1 MGSRLPLRMSERFVE
16 LKSEYS
22 GALDKRPILRDF
34 ITPFGL
40 GHVTYFGVFPQWG
53 ADQKHQLITTYPV
66 SWERHYFERKYD
78 RLDPVLLQA
87 MKGVLPFDWEQIRK
101 DDREVR
107 DFFGEAGEF
116 GISDNGLSI
125 PVRGPTGDLA
135 LFSVTSAE
143 MTRREWGLMKAQLL
157 PDLIYLAH
165 LLHTEVTER
174 VREAAP
180 EEARRLTAREKE
192 ALSWSARGKTSW
204 ETGRILG
211 LSERTVDFYLK
222 NAMFKLGAANKTQA
236 VSKAI
241 SMGALTLTFRIDL

>member
-1 MGSRLPLRMSERFVE
+1 MSNGHGMTGYFTDHLNEFRSDVDQRRVFQS
-16 LKSEYS
+16 LS
-22 GALDKRPILRDF
+22 DK
-34 ITPFGL
+34 FGI
-40 GHVTYFGVFPQWG
+40 GHITYFGVFPQWG

-241 SMGALTLTFRIDL
+241 SMGALTLPFRIDL